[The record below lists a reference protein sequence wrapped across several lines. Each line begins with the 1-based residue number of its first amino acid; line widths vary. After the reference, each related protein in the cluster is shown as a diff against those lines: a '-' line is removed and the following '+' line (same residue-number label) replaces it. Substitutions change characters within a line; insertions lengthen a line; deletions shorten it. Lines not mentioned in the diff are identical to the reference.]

1 MFMNAQQGCCTSY
14 NAQIYHV
21 QGIDGNLDEASA
33 VTILVIIPDFACKLA
48 KIRLFLSMNHKRRI
62 RWAYCLSVQE
72 IETLWLI

>member
-33 VTILVIIPDFACKLA
+33 VTILVIIPDFACKLG
-48 KIRLFLSMNHKRRI
+48 KIRLFLSEE
-62 RWAYCLSVQE
+62 S
-72 IETLWLI
+72 